1 MIHRVEF
8 HNFKALR
15 NVAFDLERLT
25 VLVGP
30 NASGKTSAL
39 EGLHYLMVAT
49 EKRPDKVFQGKES
62 PWALASSGTEGEMS
76 LMCSADEGWLR
87 LAKDPDPDFQPPT
100 SPSWEDDRF
109 DHHEPFSESGRRTE
123 IAKMAGGLLGRTPR
137 VLGPAVFLRLDMNQL
152 AAPSYS
158 QQPLPQM
165 QPNGEGLPSVLAYLA
180 ANHPDD
186 YQRLLEALRE
196 VIPIVRAMRFPRA
209 SVTRLVSEVIEV
221 DGKQFTHRGDREYW
235 GNSIEFDMDGA
246 TGIPAHAASEGT
258 LLVLGLL
265 TVMMGPTRPRVVLL
279 DDVDRA
285 LHPKAQEDLV
295 SLLRKLLDQNPDMQ
309 IVATSH
315 SPYLLDHLKPEEVR
329 LTTLREDGSVA
340 CGRLDE
346 HPEFE
351 KWKEQMTPGEFWSLV
366 GEKWLVETGG
376 DPA

>member
-1 MIHRVEF
+1 M
-8 HNFKALR
+8 
-15 NVAFDLERLT
+15 
-25 VLVGP
+25 G
-30 NASGKTSAL
+30 G
-39 EGLHYLMVAT
+39 
-49 EKRPDKVFQGKES
+49 ES

-87 LAKDPDPDFQPPT
+87 LAKDPEPDFQPPT
-100 SPSWEDDRF
+100 SPSWGEGRSLQQ
-109 DHHEPFSESGRRTE
+109 ETLRESGRETD

-137 VLGPAVFLRLDMNQL
+137 VLGPAVFLRLDMKQL

-158 QQPLPQM
+158 EQAVPHM
-165 QPNGEGLPSVLAYLA
+165 ESDGEGLPSVLAYLA
-180 ANHPDD
+180 SNHPDD
-186 YQRLLEALRE
+186 YQRLLGALRE

-209 SVTRLVSEVIEV
+209 SVTRLVSEVIEI

-246 TGIPAHAASEGT
+246 AGIPAYAASEGT

-265 TVMMGPTRPRVVLL
+265 TVIMGPNRPRVVLL

-285 LHPKAQEDLV
+285 LHPKAQEGLV

-329 LTTLREDGSVA
+329 LTTLRDDGSVA

-346 HPEFE
+346 HPEFG
-351 KWKEQMTPGEFWSLV
+351 KWKEEMTTGEFWSLV
-366 GEKWLVETGG
+366 GEKWLVEATGG